1 MISKELID
9 FVVDEIENN
18 QNNRSENIKTLF
30 SLLDGTV
37 SGVE

>member
-18 QNNRSENIKTLF
+18 KNNRSENIKTLF